1 MEEVNRNI
9 YLEIDRP
16 AVDLPVAEAGG
27 VGAAAAAEFFG
38 HFGLGRRLTAL
49 FGFLQGALGS
59 RGKRFPGSFL
69 FRGGF
74 RIVVICVL
82 HFGLRRVDY

>member
-9 YLEIDRP
+9 YLEVDRP

-38 HFGLGRRLTAL
+38 QFGLGRCLAAFL
-49 FGFLQGALGS
+49 GFLERALGGW
-59 RGKRFPGSFL
+59 GKRLLGRTF
-69 FRGGF
+69 FRYDF
-74 RIVVICVL
+74 
-82 HFGLRRVDY
+82 